1 MYSITHKVRLPPL
14 HSVVVWSLTNSS
26 AWVKFIYIEWL
37 EFKTTSNCIVN
48 TCCGI
53 SYSLAFLVCS
63 EILTTVTRVQT
74 RFREFPRQLLVWNE
88 EIWSPPSLTQICII
102 AHVLSKHFCC
112 FCIKNA
118 EPRTRSSACW
128 EGEKTV
134 FLVLPYLYRVSA
146 DPS

>member
-1 MYSITHKVRLPPL
+1 MYILVDRQLFILGIMLVIDGVFLLEIKSLYSITHKMRLPPL
-14 HSVVVWSLTNSS
+14 HSDVVWSLTNSC

-74 RFREFPRQLLVWNE
+74 RFREYPRQLLVWNE
-88 EIWSPPSLTQICII
+88 EAAVSPINDTNLYNCSCTFQTL
-102 AHVLSKHFCC
+102 LL
-112 FCIKNA
+112 
-118 EPRTRSSACW
+118 
-128 EGEKTV
+128 
-134 FLVLPYLYRVSA
+134 FLH
-146 DPS
+146 